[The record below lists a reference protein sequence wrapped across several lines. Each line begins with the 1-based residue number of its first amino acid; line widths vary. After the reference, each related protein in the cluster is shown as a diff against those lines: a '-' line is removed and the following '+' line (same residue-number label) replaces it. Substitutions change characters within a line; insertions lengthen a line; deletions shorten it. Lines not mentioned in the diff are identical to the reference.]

1 MTRVGLIYY
10 NYNDF
15 KKAKARAFDY
25 AAYFRISKIKNEQR

>member
-15 KKAKARAFDY
+15 KKARAFDY